1 MNRKP
6 NLLRTAEELTAY
18 AVERQIGFER
28 HQGSRFRQP
37 EERNQWIRGILGGMA
52 ELFDAAPDTLLR
64 LFAQRL
70 EDARGCFAVEPL
82 TLTGQTHT
90 VQSLRW
96 YTAQLE
102 HLDSDQRGR
111 VFEVKNLLEDMTAY
125 LGWDVSRTGVYPARD
140 EAEETLLRLTARRPI
155 RFTRVLL
162 GGDFDPGG
170 AEFVSGL
177 VWDTEGVR
185 NTQMFQY
192 LTKTYP
198 CRKDWPAICRVC
210 LCGGRD
216 IALDI
221 IDADGLD
228 MSVIREAG
236 DRFLKRPGVKVVGSK
251 ELHITVQRTANKS
264 QKRKGPE
271 R

>member
-64 LFAQRL
+64 LFDQRL

-140 EAEETLLRLTARRPI
+140 EAEETLLRLTARR
-155 RFTRVLL
+155 
-162 GGDFDPGG
+162 
-170 AEFVSGL
+170 L

>member
-6 NLLRTAEELTAY
+6 NLRRAAEELTAY

-28 HQGSRFRQP
+28 HQGSQFRQP
-37 EERNQWIRGILGGMA
+37 EDRSQWIRGILGGMA
-52 ELFDAAPDTLLR
+52 ELFGTAPDTLLR
-64 LFAQRL
+64 PFDQRL

-96 YTAQLE
+96 YAAELE
-102 HLDSDQRGR
+102 HLDGDQRGR
-111 VFEVKNLLEDMTAY
+111 VFEVKNLLEDMTVY

-140 EAEETLLRLTARRPI
+140 EVAETLLRLTARRPI

-170 AEFVSGL
+170 AELVPGL
-177 VWDTEGVR
+177 VWDADGVR
-185 NTQMFQY
+185 NTKMFQY

-198 CRKDWPAICRVC
+198 SRKDWPAICRVY

-216 IALDI
+216 IALGI

-236 DRFLKRPGVKVVGSK
+236 DRFLKRPGVKTVSAR
-251 ELHITVQRTANKS
+251 ELHITIQRAANKS
-264 QKRKGPE
+264 QKRRGLE